1 MPVGESVLLCLCIAA
16 RVCQHP
22 KGPVEFWRDCVRSNT
37 VYTAA
42 NTTRHQVPPEHLV
55 IEGPDI
61 GYERR
66 LHLGVTIDTNHLP
79 TLSAE
84 HLSNTGS
91 TAKYL

>member
-1 MPVGESVLLCLCIAA
+1 MKVCYYVSASLHEFVSTLKVPWLFGVTACDRILCTRGGAPDTLE
-16 RVCQHP
+16 VPTQH
-22 KGPVEFWRDCVRSNT
+22 R
-37 VYTAA
+37 
-42 NTTRHQVPPEHLV
+42 V

-61 GYERR
+61 GYDRR

>member
-16 RVCQHP
+16 RLCQHP
-22 KGPVEFWRDCVRSNT
+22 RGPVAFWRDCGDRILCT
-37 VYTAA
+37 GGRAPDTLE
-42 NTTRHQVPPEHLV
+42 VPTQHRV

-61 GYERR
+61 GYDRR
-66 LHLGVTIDTNHLP
+66 LHPGVTIDTNHLP

>member
-22 KGPVEFWRDCVRSNT
+22 QGPVAFWRDCVRSNT
-37 VYTAA
+37 VYKGGAPDTLK
-42 NTTRHQVPPEHLV
+42 VPAQHRV

-61 GYERR
+61 GYDRR

>member
-1 MPVGESVLLCLCIAA
+1 MKVCYYVSASLHEFVSTLEAPRLFGVTARDRILCTGGRAPDTLE
-16 RVCQHP
+16 VPTQH
-22 KGPVEFWRDCVRSNT
+22 R
-37 VYTAA
+37 
-42 NTTRHQVPPEHLV
+42 V

-61 GYERR
+61 GYDRR

-84 HLSNTGS
+84 DLSNTGS